1 MAWVNVTNIDGPL
14 MSLKINDT
22 LPVDWVISP
31 PWMPAKGGIHVYFS
45 DHTTLA
51 NSLEIT
57 VPSTITTANGNPQ
70 TVQLAI
76 PNINATAIG
85 HALLNGQSI
94 LLGVKLDYGLDKT
107 TQSAASYPRNYID
120 TASAVAYPQASF
132 TGAQSS
138 GNGSAFFV
146 AYAKVVGDV
155 NGDSKVNIQ
164 DLALVA
170 SSFSSKSGSAG
181 FNSNADINYD
191 GVIDIRDVALVAIYW
206 GT

>member
-1 MAWVNVTNIDGPL
+1 M
-14 MSLKINDT
+14 
-22 LPVDWVISP
+22 
-31 PWMPAKGGIHVYFS
+31 
-45 DHTTLA
+45 
-51 NSLEIT
+51 
-57 VPSTITTANGNPQ
+57 
-70 TVQLAI
+70 
-76 PNINATAIG
+76 
-85 HALLNGQSI
+85 
-94 LLGVKLDYGLDKT
+94 DYGLDKT